1 MHIILEQH
9 GKGGAIMATS
19 SITKTFTIKDS
30 EAYTRF
36 MKLQEEPVAEQ
47 PRQTTKRLEEGIE
60 KLKQFSFHSKN

>member
-1 MHIILEQH
+1 
-9 GKGGAIMATS
+9 MATS